1 MKHALAPGVVL
12 ALLTG
17 LLLTA
22 SPVPTAAQG
31 SPDAESRFNAGI
43 AHLREGRAKLALE
56 EFKQAIKKDDK
67 NPYFYKGL
75 GLAYA
80 RLNKL
85 KDAAK
90 AFRKAI
96 DLNPY
101 YVDVHND
108 LGSVLMLQGKR
119 EAGKREFLSAY
130 NDPMNPTPQLS
141 ARNLGRAQLEEGD
154 YAGALNWFRTSISRD
169 ESYEEGHIG
178 VSDAFVALG
187 RPEDAIAQLELALE
201 KTPDSPPLQVALGTL
216 YLRAGRFSDA
226 RARLEQAA
234 AQDPGGIS
242 GLRAAQLLRSF
253 PK

>member
-1 MKHALAPGVVL
+1 MKHALVL
-12 ALLTG
+12 ALLSG
-17 LLLTA
+17 LLLAA
-22 SPVPTAAQG
+22 SPVSTAAQG
-31 SPDAESRFNAGI
+31 SFDAESRFNAGI

-56 EFKQAIKKDDK
+56 EFKQAIKKDKK

-101 YVDVHND
+101 YVDVRND
-108 LGSVLMLQGKR
+108 LGSVLVLQGKR
-119 EAGKREFLSAY
+119 EAGKEQFLKAY

-154 YAGALNWFRTSISRD
+154 YAGALNWFRTSIGRD
-169 ESYEEGHIG
+169 DSYEDAHIG
-178 VSDAFVALG
+178 VADAFVAMG

-201 KTPDSPPLQVALGTL
+201 KTPDSPPLQVALGTI

-234 AQDPGGIS
+234 SRDPGGIS
-242 GLRAAQLLRSF
+242 GLRAAQLLKGF

>member
-1 MKHALAPGVVL
+1 MKHAPAL
-12 ALLTG
+12 ALLSG

-22 SPVPTAAQG
+22 SPAPTPAQG
-31 SPDAESRFNAGI
+31 SLDAESRFNAGI

-56 EFKQAIKKDDK
+56 EFKQAIKEDDK

-75 GLAYA
+75 GIAYA
-80 RLNKL
+80 QLNKL

-101 YVDVHND
+101 YVDVRND
-108 LGSVLMLQGKR
+108 LGSVLMLQGNR
-119 EAGKREFLSAY
+119 EAGKEQFLKAY

-169 ESYEEGHIG
+169 ESYEDGHIG
-178 VSDAFVALG
+178 VADALTALG
-187 RPEDAIAQLELALE
+187 RLEDAIAQLELALE
-201 KTPDSPPLQVALGTL
+201 KTPDSPPLQVALGTV
-216 YLRAGRFSDA
+216 YLRAGRFGDA

-234 AQDPGGIS
+234 SQDPGGIS
-242 GLRAAQLLRSF
+242 GLRAAQLLKGF